1 MGNFSSVKLIK
12 AEQNEN
18 KTSFILA
25 SGVWW
30 AETTGARQYAAL
42 VGPRII
48 DDVNPVSGGSN
59 VTHTTGTTGTGSLTV
74 GIGLGG
80 NKSCPPNFP
89 CASGEKCCSYNHKT
103 GCQY

>member
-1 MGNFSSVKLIK
+1 MRIIL
-12 AEQNEN
+12 E
-18 KTSFILA
+18 TSFILA

-59 VTHTTGTTGTGSLTV
+59 VTHTTGTVKLL
-74 GIGLGG
+74 GIHFRQFW
-80 NKSCPPNFP
+80 NK
-89 CASGEKCCSYNHKT
+89 
-103 GCQY
+103 